1 MSKLVCLRNFPVS
14 GDRVLFSSNLIYS
27 IFRSLPANF
36 KMFLCFRNMSFAG
49 LGIRSLLSQ
58 YVIRRV
64 GNSLFLSSP
73 FRSCFSFK
81 KSDGSESLS
90 CTIYKKSDERKSLL
104 LLSTKRV
111 TKANRSCLSVCK
123 VRRER
128 FTPLTLFAKREN
140 HSRRFLQK

>member
-14 GDRVLFSSNLIYS
+14 GDRVLFSFNLIYIS
-27 IFRSLPANF
+27 IFASEFQNV
-36 KMFLCFRNMSFAG
+36 
-49 LGIRSLLSQ
+49 SLLSQ

-104 LLSTKRV
+104 LLCTKRV